1 MGYMVSSEEKK
12 INSARFRKG
21 DKTWKDELKKME
33 HRLEV
38 TATAYYVASEY
49 YRNLDVKLP

>member
-12 INSARFRKG
+12 NKQCEVQKRRQNLE
-21 DKTWKDELKKME
+21 DELKKME